1 MSHAQAVSWREA
13 SKRYPGRTALDA
25 LSLEIPRGS
34 ACGLLGPTGA
44 GKTTAL
50 RLALGFARPS
60 DGAVSL
66 QGHPPADPRARAGLG
81 FLPER
86 LRLPD
91 PATPERWLRLHA
103 RLIGLAPDTVDG
115 AVRDALERT
124 GVADRAHERIGGLSK
139 GLRQRL
145 GFASALLGAPSL
157 LVLDEPGSGLDPL
170 GLRDARGWIEAER
183 ARGATVLI
191 SSHQLSEVERSCDR
205 VAILDRGRLVA
216 SGVTRELLRAGET
229 LEDAFVRLVAR

>member
-1 MSHAQAVSWREA
+1 VSDAAAIAWRDA
-13 SKRYPGRTALDA
+13 SKRYAGRTALDA
-25 LSLEIPRGS
+25 LRLEIPRGS
-34 ACGLLGPTGA
+34 ACGLLGPNGA

-50 RLALGFARPS
+50 RLALGFAPPS
-60 DGAVSL
+60 GGEVWL
-66 QGHPPADPRARAGLG
+66 QGHAPAEPAARVGLG

-86 LRLPD
+86 LRLPEH
-91 PATPERWLRLHA
+91 ATPERWLTLHA
-103 RLIGLAPDTVDG
+103 RLIGLP
-115 AVRDALERT
+115 RDEATDAIRVALERT
-124 GVADRAHERIGGLSK
+124 GVADRAHQRIGELSK

-157 LVLDEPGSGLDPL
+157 LVLDEPASGLDPL

-216 SGVTRELLRAGET
+216 EGALAALLRPGES
-229 LEDAFVRLVAR
+229 LEDAFVRLVRP